1 MKLAILA
8 DIHANYEALTA
19 CLADAERLGAK
30 AYAFLGDLV
39 GYGADPHAC
48 LEVVRRHAEDGAIV
62 VRGNHDEAAL
72 AGLCADMHPAA
83 REAAIWTRQR
93 LSPEEREFL
102 TGLPHAIERDGM
114 LFVHASAYRPAE
126 WEYIADARAAARCL
140 AATQARL
147 VCAGHVHHPLL
158 FHTTRDG
165 VAAFAPQTGSAIP
178 LTTGRRWLAL
188 AGSVGQ
194 PRDGN
199 PAAAYLLFDRKRNLL
214 SFERVPYDWMSAAA
228 KIRAVGLPEELA
240 ARLGQGR

>member
-72 AGLCADMHPAA
+72 AGLCANMHPAA

-126 WEYIADARAAARCL
+126 WEYIAD
-140 AATQARL
+140 
-147 VCAGHVHHPLL
+147 
-158 FHTTRDG
+158 
-165 VAAFAPQTGSAIP
+165 
-178 LTTGRRWLAL
+178 
-188 AGSVGQ
+188 
-194 PRDGN
+194 
-199 PAAAYLLFDRKRNLL
+199 
-214 SFERVPYDWMSAAA
+214 
-228 KIRAVGLPEELA
+228 
-240 ARLGQGR
+240 

>member
-1 MKLAILA
+1 M
-8 DIHANYEALTA
+8 
-19 CLADAERLGAK
+19 
-30 AYAFLGDLV
+30 

-72 AGLCADMHPAA
+72 AGLCANMHPAA

-165 VAAFAPQTGSAIP
+165 VAAFAPQTGSAILSP
-178 LTTGRRWLAL
+178 PGG
-188 AGSVGQ
+188 AGSPWPGRWASRGMAIRRR
-194 PRDGN
+194 PISCSTGN
-199 PAAAYLLFDRKRNLL
+199 ATC
-214 SFERVPYDWMSAAA
+214 
-228 KIRAVGLPEELA
+228 
-240 ARLGQGR
+240 